1 MPRFR
6 LVVSIRGPYGCRTL
20 VLHGVLRAYQSFRYH
35 EEDSPQLY
43 QIIMFSDL
51 ECDYIN
57 PIDLCNK
64 LNQVGIMFDVIALSK
79 SQQFVLP
86 ENIAHA
92 FLAALF
98 LLSGQW
104 IAFLLN
110 LPLVAFNAN
119 KSVPFPILLR
129 GC

>member
-1 MPRFR
+1 
-6 LVVSIRGPYGCRTL
+6 
-20 VLHGVLRAYQSFRYH
+20 
-35 EEDSPQLY
+35 
-43 QIIMFSDL
+43 MFSDL

-64 LNQVGIMFDVIALSK
+64 LNQVRTSLPLILVCPVLMHCFAP
-79 SQQFVLP
+79 QFVLP

-92 FLAALF
+92 FLALLF

-110 LPLVAFNAN
+110 APLVAFNAN
-119 KSVPFPILLR
+119 KYVQSLVPSTPCLS
-129 GC
+129 

>member
-1 MPRFR
+1 
-6 LVVSIRGPYGCRTL
+6 
-20 VLHGVLRAYQSFRYH
+20 
-35 EEDSPQLY
+35 
-43 QIIMFSDL
+43 MFSDL

-64 LNQVGIMFDVIALSK
+64 LNQVHFLFCISNPSFSCLRPLTRFSCL
-79 SQQFVLP
+79 QFVLP

-92 FLAALF
+92 FLTVLF

-110 LPLVAFNAN
+110 APLLIFNAN
-119 KSVPFPILLR
+119 KYVARQPHNVIAITRVFVDRSLQRLLA
-129 GC
+129 